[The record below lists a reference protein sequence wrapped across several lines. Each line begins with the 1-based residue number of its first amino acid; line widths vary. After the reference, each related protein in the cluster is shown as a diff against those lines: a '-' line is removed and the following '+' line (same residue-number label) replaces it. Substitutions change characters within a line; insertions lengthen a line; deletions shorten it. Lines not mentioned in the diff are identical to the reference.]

1 MKKVNSAF
9 IIDDDDIFIYGTRR
23 VMQELNFCENISVF
37 KNGQEA
43 IDGIKEHI
51 KLGKE
56 LPDIILLDINMPIMN
71 GWDFLEEL
79 AQTPNLNKD
88 KVLLYLISSS
98 VDPVDIDR
106 AKKIELVTNYFIK
119 PITPKQ
125 VKEILQE
132 FFD

>member
-56 LPDIILLDINMPIMN
+56 LPDVILLDINMPIMN

-79 AQTPNLNKD
+79 AQTPNLNKN

-125 VKEILQE
+125 VKEILKE

>member
-1 MKKVNSAF
+1 MKKINSAF

-43 IDGIKEHI
+43 INGIKEHI

-79 AQTPNLNKD
+79 AETANLNKD

>member
-79 AQTPNLNKD
+79 AQTPNLNKN

-125 VKEILQE
+125 VKEILKE